1 MPKLNFFGGTFA
13 LVEVVHVE
21 LANKGV
27 DVAVLEV
34 VWKRVIREVGLVEHL
49 ETLTVHVPLDD
60 SPRTDR
66 IQDLV
71 QFLQECRYRLYSLFF
86 LI

>member
-49 ETLTVHVPLDD
+49 ETLTVRVPLDD